1 SVRLGFSL
9 DEPVLEKGAN
19 LSGGERQRL
28 AIARALL
35 KNGVL
40 WILDEATSALDART
54 EADVFAEVF
63 RRAESSTLVMV
74 SHRLTGLER
83 FDHIIVMEG
92 GRVVETGTYDE
103 LMRSR
108 GVFYGLK
115 QIEQDIFA

>member
-1 SVRLGFSL
+1 M
-9 DEPVLEKGAN
+9 
-19 LSGGERQRL
+19 
-28 AIARALL
+28 

-54 EADVFAEVF
+54 EADVFAEIF
-63 RRAESSTLVMV
+63 RQADEATLVMV

-83 FDHIIVMEG
+83 FDHIIVMEA
-92 GRVVETGTYDE
+92 GRIVETGSYDE
-103 LMRSR
+103 LMQAG